1 MAFVWTTK
9 SLGESQDT
17 TKAIYLNNVHKDYK
31 LGEEVVFKQKDKR
44 KSVKHRIGKVV
55 GCFTHHIVVQFK
67 NYRESF
73 KYYEIERA

>member
-9 SLGESQDT
+9 SLCESQDT
-17 TKAIYLNNVHKDYK
+17 TKAIYLTNICKDYK

-44 KSVKHRIGKVV
+44 KSVRRRIGKVV
-55 GCFTHHIVVQFK
+55 GCFTHHVVVQFN

-73 KYYEIERA
+73 KYYEIERT